1 MAKSSAYGFMATTIR
16 GYTMKFLALLLLLSA
31 CSEAPVDND
40 QGADAGP
47 LGGDDAGQNFVADAG
62 PPPAILGGDRPVSV
76 LYPDDYDA
84 SQTWPLIMVLHG
96 YSASGTIQNGYLGV
110 SARGSANGFI
120 TLAPDG
126 NRDLGGN
133 RFWNATEACCDFA
146 GSGVDDLGYLTGL
159 IDEAVERL
167 HVDPQ
172 RVYLVGHSNGGF
184 MANRIACDAA
194 DKVTAVMNI
203 AGAGFLDETRCQPSR
218 SVGYIQVHGTLD
230 NTINYNGGTFQ
241 SGVSYPGAE
250 TMAERWHGLNS
261 CPDGEPRARPLDLD
275 AAVQGDEANV
285 QSWNDCE
292 GGADVQLWTLTGSG
306 HVPNFTNTFRD
317 ELVAEL
323 LAYLGR

>member
-1 MAKSSAYGFMATTIR
+1 MRLLAIL
-16 GYTMKFLALLLLLSA
+16 FLLGA
-31 CSEAPVDND
+31 CSEAPVDNN
-40 QGADAGP
+40 QGSDAGP
-47 LGGDDAGQNFVADAG
+47 LGGDDAGQPILADAG
-62 PPPAILGGDRPVSV
+62 PPPATLGGERPVSV

-84 SQTWPLIMVLHG
+84 SQSWPLIMVLHG
-96 YSASGTIQNGYLGV
+96 YSATGTIQNGYLGV
-110 SARGSANGFI
+110 SMRGTANGFI

-133 RFWNATEACCDFA
+133 RFWNATEACCDFG

-159 IDEAVERL
+159 IDEAVEL
-167 HVDPQ
+167 LNVDPE

-203 AGAGFLDETRCQPSR
+203 AGAGFLNETRCEPSR
-218 SVGYIQVHGTLD
+218 PVGYIQVHGTLD
-230 NTINYNGGTFQ
+230 STISYNGGTFQ
-241 SGVSYPGAE
+241 GGASYPGAE
-250 TMAERWHGLNS
+250 TMIERWRSLNS
-261 CPDGEPRARPLDLD
+261 CPEGDARTRQLDLD
-275 AAVQGDEANV
+275 LAVPGDEANV
-285 QSWNDCE
+285 QSWNDCG

-306 HVPNFTNTFRD
+306 HVPTFSNTFRD